1 MYEATIELQETV
13 IDFVQFNVLRLK
25 GYGELIDLHLMIG
38 SRNESLTNKVTL
50 LARLWR

>member
-1 MYEATIELQETV
+1 MEWGSEYPETV
-13 IDFVQFNVLRLK
+13 IDFVQFNVLHLK
-25 GYGELIDLHLMIG
+25 GYGELVDLHLMMV